1 MKMDNKRFFATFAV
15 GAVFGAAVLLGMRG
29 HDLDHLYLS
38 IAQCRND
45 CEMLREDKN
54 KLEAQLSKFE
64 KTRRVRKFNIL
75 VTSAPDEFSKL
86 SVQKE
91 IKNKLRFLLDKELA
105 LMENNPDLFKNL
117 LENRPL
123 HISET
128 QTVIVQVT
136 SVVIGETTTLFV
148 KAMKE
153 VDALQEKQKNSPPT
167 W

>member
-1 MKMDNKRFFATFAV
+1 MMMNNKRFFATFAV
-15 GAVFGAAVLLGMRG
+15 GALFGAAVLLGMRG

-38 IAQCRND
+38 LAQCRID

-54 KLEAQLSKFE
+54 KLEAQLTKFE
-64 KTRRVRKFNIL
+64 KTRRVRKFNII
-75 VTSAPDEFSKL
+75 VTAAPDDFSKL

-91 IKNKLRFLLDKELA
+91 VKTKLRFLVDKELA

-123 HISET
+123 HISDT

-136 SVVIGETTTLFV
+136 SVVIGETTTLFI

-153 VDALQEKQKNSPPT
+153 ADALQEKQKNPPRP